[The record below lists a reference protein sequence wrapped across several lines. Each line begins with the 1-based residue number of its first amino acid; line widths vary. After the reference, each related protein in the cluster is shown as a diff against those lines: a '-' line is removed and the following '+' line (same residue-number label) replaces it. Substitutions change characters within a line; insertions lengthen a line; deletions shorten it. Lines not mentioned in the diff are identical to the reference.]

1 LNRESVINIATFILN
16 EVGEEEDL
24 RLINLKDT
32 TSGQKMVIVFVVE
45 FIRVEFILISYNL
58 RL

>member
-1 LNRESVINIATFILN
+1 MNRESVVNIAAFILN

-32 TSGQKMVIVFVVE
+32 TSGQKMVIVFVV
-45 FIRVEFILISYNL
+45 IRVEFILISYNL

>member
-32 TSGQKMVIVFVVE
+32 TFGQKMVIVFVV
-45 FIRVEFILISYNL
+45 IRVEFILISYNL

>member
-32 TSGQKMVIVFVVE
+32 TSGRKMVIVIV
-45 FIRVEFILISYNL
+45 IRVEFILISYNL

>member
-1 LNRESVINIATFILN
+1 LNRESVINIATLILN

-32 TSGQKMVIVFVVE
+32 TSGQKMVIVFVV
-45 FIRVEFILISYNL
+45 IRVEFILISYNL

>member
-1 LNRESVINIATFILN
+1 MNRESVINIATFILN

-32 TSGQKMVIVFVVE
+32 TSGQKMVIVFVV
-45 FIRVEFILISYNL
+45 IRVEFILISYNL

>member
-16 EVGEEEDL
+16 EVGEEEGL

-32 TSGQKMVIVFVVE
+32 TSGRKMVKVFVV
-45 FIRVEFILISYNL
+45 IRVEFILISYNL

>member
-32 TSGQKMVIVFVVE
+32 TSDQKIVIVFVV
-45 FIRVEFILISYNL
+45 IRVEFILISYNL

>member
-1 LNRESVINIATFILN
+1 LNRESVFNIATFILN

-32 TSGQKMVIVFVVE
+32 TSGQKMVIVFVV
-45 FIRVEFILISYNL
+45 IRVEFILISYNL